1 MRTPRFYAL
10 RKRSGWYQLF
20 PNTTIVLF
28 FLTMGVMLWTL
39 DAREAEQQK
48 SNLARDAL
56 WAEQTLQLKLEDN
69 LAQLTD
75 LARSVGSGETDEAG
89 FQTQASQL
97 LANTPEML
105 ALARSDSHGTL
116 RWTAPYEDGP
126 LAPGASIQAPAAFKL
141 AQQNG
146 RFAYSAPFQRSNGS
160 WRYELDIPLY
170 QNGQFNGMLVAMFD
184 ADNVVRRLPPAW
196 FSEKYQLELQTRDG
210 KTIAA
215 NAASRLRGGV
225 AEKLELPGTGL
236 VITARPV
243 KGAMTQARL
252 LQLGLIAGMVLL
264 TLLSLLSLN
273 RHIRGRVEAERERDR
288 VYRLSQEMLGVVR
301 RDTTILQL
309 NPAFEKG
316 LGYSA
321 DELLGTSFLNY
332 LLPEER
338 ESARDSFE
346 RLFDTGGAD
355 RFVQTSILTK
365 QGEVRWIVWAL
376 SPLPDS
382 GVAYVSGRDITAE
395 KQAEQALRQES
406 AFRKAMEDS
415 LVVGIRAIDLQG
427 RITYVNPS
435 FCAITGYSEQELIG
449 QAAPYPYWRQGV
461 LSEGN
466 RRDLDDTLAGEA
478 PPEGFQSILQRKN
491 GEVFDAHIL
500 ASPLIDAHGHHT
512 GWMAVLTDITER
524 LEAQRR
530 LEASHDRFVTVIEG
544 LDAAVAV
551 VDPASLELLFCN
563 QRYQQ
568 WFTPDQPADSQ
579 LGYCDLRLVELM
591 RSARDVDMEV
601 WMDPPSR
608 WISMRRRSIRWVNG
622 RIVSMTILTDTTQQ
636 HDAEERY
643 QQQMQQ
649 LQSTSRLVTMGEM
662 ASTLA
667 HELNQPLSAI
677 ANYQAGC
684 IERIRQGK
692 ATPEALLPVM
702 EKITAQAERAGTVVR
717 RIREFVKQSEPD
729 RKTCQLPDIIEASL
743 AIADIEARR
752 QAATIDIRLDKDL
765 PPLYVDP
772 ILVEQV
778 LLNLIKNGIEAMQ
791 DCTPAERVLHVEAR
805 QLNPR
810 RIEVAISD
818 HGHGVPLDL
827 KERLFDA
834 FFTTKAEG
842 MGMGLNICRTIIE
855 FHEGQLWVEDKPGGG
870 SIFRFTLPVSET

>member
-1 MRTPRFYAL
+1 M
-10 RKRSGWYQLF
+10 
-20 PNTTIVLF
+20 
-28 FLTMGVMLWTL
+28 
-39 DAREAEQQK
+39 
-48 SNLARDAL
+48 
-56 WAEQTLQLKLEDN
+56 
-69 LAQLTD
+69 
-75 LARSVGSGETDEAG
+75 
-89 FQTQASQL
+89 
-97 LANTPEML
+97 
-105 ALARSDSHGTL
+105 
-116 RWTAPYEDGP
+116 
-126 LAPGASIQAPAAFKL
+126 
-141 AQQNG
+141 
-146 RFAYSAPFQRSNGS
+146 
-160 WRYELDIPLY
+160 
-170 QNGQFNGMLVAMFD
+170 
-184 ADNVVRRLPPAW
+184 
-196 FSEKYQLELQTRDG
+196 
-210 KTIAA
+210 
-215 NAASRLRGGV
+215 
-225 AEKLELPGTGL
+225 
-236 VITARPV
+236 
-243 KGAMTQARL
+243 
-252 LQLGLIAGMVLL
+252 
-264 TLLSLLSLN
+264 
-273 RHIRGRVEAERERDR
+273 
-288 VYRLSQEMLGVVR
+288 
-301 RDTTILQL
+301 
-309 NPAFEKG
+309 
-316 LGYSA
+316 
-321 DELLGTSFLNY
+321 
-332 LLPEER
+332 
-338 ESARDSFE
+338 
-346 RLFDTGGAD
+346 
-355 RFVQTSILTK
+355 
-365 QGEVRWIVWAL
+365 
-376 SPLPDS
+376 
-382 GVAYVSGRDITAE
+382 
-395 KQAEQALRQES
+395 
-406 AFRKAMEDS
+406 
-415 LVVGIRAIDLQG
+415 
-427 RITYVNPS
+427 
-435 FCAITGYSEQELIG
+435 
-449 QAAPYPYWRQGV
+449 
-461 LSEGN
+461 
-466 RRDLDDTLAGEA
+466 
-478 PPEGFQSILQRKN
+478 QRKN
-491 GEVFDAHIL
+491 GEEFDAHIL
-500 ASPLIDAHGHHT
+500 ASPLIDASGRHT

-551 VDPASLELLFCN
+551 VDPATLELLFCN
-563 QRYQQ
+563 QRYQH

-601 WMDPPSR
+601 WMDPPAR

-692 ATPEALLPVM
+692 ATPETLLPVM

-729 RKTCQLPDIIEASL
+729 RKTCQLTDIIEASL

-752 QAATIDIRLDKDL
+752 QAATIDVKLAPAL
-765 PPLYVDP
+765 PALYVDP

-791 DCTPAERVLHVEAR
+791 DCPASERVLHVEAR

-810 RIEVAISD
+810 RIEIAISD

-855 FHEGQLWVEDKPGGG
+855 FHEGQLWVEDNPGGG

>member
-10 RKRSGWYQLF
+10 RKRSSWYQLF

-28 FLTMGVMLWTL
+28 FLTMAVMLWTL

-48 SNLARDAL
+48 SDLARDSL

-69 LAQLTD
+69 LSQLTD
-75 LARSVGSGETDEAG
+75 LARSLGNADLDEAG

-105 ALARSDSHGTL
+105 ALARSDLHGQL

-126 LAPGASIQAPAAFKL
+126 LSPGASIQASAAFSL
-141 AQQNG
+141 ARENG
-146 RFAYSAPFQRSNGS
+146 RFAYSAPYPRSNGN
-160 WRYELDIPLY
+160 WRYELHIPIY
-170 QNGQFNGMLVAMFD
+170 QHGQFNGTLVAMFD

-196 FSEKYQLELQTRDG
+196 FSEKYQLELQTHAG
-210 KTIAA
+210 KVIARTA
-215 NAASRLRGGV
+215 QNRLYIGSG
-225 AEKLELPGTGL
+225 EHLELPGTGL
-236 VITARPV
+236 QLLARPV
-243 KGAMTQARL
+243 KGALTQSRL
-252 LQLGLIAGMVLL
+252 LQLGLIGGMALL

-273 RHIRGRVEAERERDR
+273 RHIRGRVEAEQERDR
-288 VYRLSQEMLGVVR
+288 VYKLSQEMLGVVR

-316 LGYSA
+316 LGYRA
-321 DELLGTSFLNY
+321 DDLLGTSFLNY
-332 LLPEER
+332 LLPAER
-338 ESARDSFE
+338 ETARASFE
-346 RLFDTGGAD
+346 RLFSAD
-355 RFVQTSILTK
+355 GMDRYVQTRVLTRD
-365 QGEVRWIVWAL
+365 GEMRWIVWAL
-376 SPLPDS
+376 SPLSDS

-395 KQAEQALRQES
+395 KLAEQALRQES

-415 LVVGIRAIDLQG
+415 LVVGIRAIDLEG
-427 RITYVNPS
+427 RISYVNPS
-435 FCAITGYSEQELIG
+435 FCALTGYSAEELIG
-449 QAAPYPYWRQGV
+449 QSAPYPYWRQGA

-466 RRDLDDTLAGEA
+466 RRDLADTLAGNA
-478 PPEGFQSILQRKN
+478 PAEGFQSILQRKN
-491 GEVFDAHIL
+491 GEEFDAHIL
-500 ASPLIDAHGHHT
+500 ASPLIDASGQHT

-530 LEASHDRFVTVIEG
+530 LEASHDRFLTVIEG

-551 VDPASLELLFCN
+551 VDPATLELLFCN

-568 WFTPDQPADSQ
+568 WFNPEQPADSQ

-591 RSARDVDMEV
+591 RNARDVDMEV

-608 WISMRRRSIRWVNG
+608 WISLRRRSIRWVNG
-622 RIVSMTILTDTTQQ
+622 RIVAMTILTDTTLQ

-729 RKTCQLPDIIEASL
+729 RKTCQLTDIIEASL

-752 QAATIDIRLDKDL
+752 QAATIDVRLAEQL
-765 PPLYVDP
+765 PALYVDP

-791 DCTPAERVLHVEAR
+791 DCPPSERVLHVEAR

-810 RIEVAISD
+810 RIEIAISD

>member
-1 MRTPRFYAL
+1 
-10 RKRSGWYQLF
+10 
-20 PNTTIVLF
+20 
-28 FLTMGVMLWTL
+28 
-39 DAREAEQQK
+39 
-48 SNLARDAL
+48 
-56 WAEQTLQLKLEDN
+56 
-69 LAQLTD
+69 
-75 LARSVGSGETDEAG
+75 
-89 FQTQASQL
+89 
-97 LANTPEML
+97 
-105 ALARSDSHGTL
+105 
-116 RWTAPYEDGP
+116 
-126 LAPGASIQAPAAFKL
+126 
-141 AQQNG
+141 
-146 RFAYSAPFQRSNGS
+146 
-160 WRYELDIPLY
+160 
-170 QNGQFNGMLVAMFD
+170 
-184 ADNVVRRLPPAW
+184 
-196 FSEKYQLELQTRDG
+196 
-210 KTIAA
+210 
-215 NAASRLRGGV
+215 
-225 AEKLELPGTGL
+225 
-236 VITARPV
+236 
-243 KGAMTQARL
+243 
-252 LQLGLIAGMVLL
+252 
-264 TLLSLLSLN
+264 
-273 RHIRGRVEAERERDR
+273 
-288 VYRLSQEMLGVVR
+288 
-301 RDTTILQL
+301 
-309 NPAFEKG
+309 
-316 LGYSA
+316 
-321 DELLGTSFLNY
+321 
-332 LLPEER
+332 
-338 ESARDSFE
+338 
-346 RLFDTGGAD
+346 
-355 RFVQTSILTK
+355 
-365 QGEVRWIVWAL
+365 
-376 SPLPDS
+376 
-382 GVAYVSGRDITAE
+382 
-395 KQAEQALRQES
+395 
-406 AFRKAMEDS
+406 
-415 LVVGIRAIDLQG
+415 
-427 RITYVNPS
+427 
-435 FCAITGYSEQELIG
+435 
-449 QAAPYPYWRQGV
+449 
-461 LSEGN
+461 
-466 RRDLDDTLAGEA
+466 
-478 PPEGFQSILQRKN
+478 
-491 GEVFDAHIL
+491 
-500 ASPLIDAHGHHT
+500 
-512 GWMAVLTDITER
+512 MAVLTDITER

-551 VDPASLELLFCN
+551 VDPATLELLFCN

-729 RKTCQLPDIIEASL
+729 RKTCQLTDIIEASL